1 MAKITETEGHEHLS
15 HVPANVWAAFFILMS
30 LTTTIGFICSWI
42 LNDALFPAAL
52 FLAALFNIVATLIK
66 YRIKEKNVLGE
77 ISLGASLVADLHLI
91 PACVLV
97 LQIVLVTGKFFVEIP
112 VAHDFAAV
120 GAVGF
125 ALGAVVANMVSVAIV
140 VINESLQFE
149 YLRKYKRV
157 RAK

>member
-1 MAKITETEGHEHLS
+1 MAKITEKEGHEHLP

-30 LTTTIGFICSWI
+30 LTTSIGFIYSWSAI
-42 LNDALFPAAL
+42 DL
-52 FLAALFNIVATLIK
+52 FLAAVFNVVATLIK

-77 ISLGASLVADLHLI
+77 ISLGASIVADLHLI

-97 LQIVLVTGKFFVEIP
+97 VATGIYTTQLPVETS
-112 VAHDFAAV
+112 FAAKGAIGFAI
-120 GAVGF
+120 GAVI
-125 ALGAVVANMVSVAIV
+125 ANIVSVAIV

-157 RAK
+157 KTK